1 MSETA
6 AAVPGRPA
14 TSTGRTPERGRSVRF
29 KLLAIALLPTL
40 VLLPLLLGV
49 TVFRWNAKFDGMLIS
64 KVNGDLTIAHQYL
77 ARILEN
83 TGEQIE
89 GLGASARYRDVV
101 EQEGTAATSLVR
113 LLEET
118 RRELAFDFLYL
129 TDAEGTV
136 IASARPLAASA
147 RRTDWPIVAAALSGT
162 PSTAIDIFDNGDLA
176 DIAPELAERARIELV
191 PTANAVPTDRGDETR
206 GMVVHSASPAMLGDG
221 RTGALVGGV
230 LLNQNLE
237 FIDTIN
243 DLVYREASLPE
254 GSQGTATLFV
264 DDVRISTNVRLFEGR
279 RALGTRVSAIVRSA
293 VLDKGRTWL
302 DSAFVVNDWYIS
314 AYEPVVDSYG
324 ERVGML
330 YVGFLEAPFT
340 KAKRETLVTI
350 LFAFLAIAMVSIPI
364 FLRWAGSVFLPLERM
379 TGTIAKVESGDLGA
393 RTRVP
398 EARDEIGRVAL
409 HLDHLLDQLQQR
421 DRQLRAWNDELNDR
435 VDERTRELQLANR
448 RLEATTKQLIM
459 SEKLAAIGEITAGVA
474 HEINNPIAVM
484 QGNLEVVRNVMGK
497 KAELARTEFRLLDE
511 QIHRISQIVT
521 KLLQFAKPEEYAGY
535 VERHAPG
542 EVITDCIPLVQH
554 LLNKANITI
563 VRDIQASRLIL
574 MNRTEL
580 QQVLV
585 NLIVNA
591 IHAMPDGGRLTLGTR
606 DEDLDGQPG
615 LVTTVCDTG
624 IGMSEDLLAK
634 VFDPFF
640 TTKRR
645 DGTGL
650 GLSISQTLIE
660 RQGGRISVESEAGK
674 GTTFTIWLPEAT

>member
-6 AAVPGRPA
+6 AALPGRPA
-14 TSTGRTPERGRSVRF
+14 APTGRTLERGRSVRF

-89 GLGASARYRDVV
+89 GLGASARYRDMV
-101 EQEGTAATSLVR
+101 EQEGTAAASLVR

-147 RRTDWPIVAAALSGT
+147 RRTDWPIVAAALSGS

-191 PTANAVPTDRGDETR
+191 PTANAVPTDRGEETR

-340 KAKRETLVTI
+340 EAKRETLVTI

-563 VRDIQASRLIL
+563 VRDIQSSRLIL

-624 IGMSEDLLAK
+624 IGMSEELLAK